1 MHRDGAN
8 CRMDKTKLSESDIG
22 DKFIRPALV
31 QVGWDS
37 MEQIFA
43 QYPLRAGRVVVRGNK
58 AYRDESTVLR
68 ADYALFY
75 KPNIPLAIVEA
86 KKSRLSM
93 SAGMQQAIAYAQLL
107 DVPFSFSSNGDG
119 FVFRDA
125 TLATGVL
132 EQNLTLEEF
141 PSPQE
146 LWRRYCAWKG
156 WSDEESRIAGFDYA
170 PHKTPRYYQLNA
182 VNRAVEAIAAGQNR
196 VLLVMATGTGK
207 TYTAFQIIWRLW
219 KSGAKKRILFLA
231 DRNILI
237 DQTMVNDFRP
247 FKGAMAKLSPN
258 GKGVERINAQGQT
271 EVEQIPLAVNKTT
284 KKVDTAFEIYLSLY
298 QAVTGTEEERNIYKQ
313 FSPDFFDLIVV
324 DECHR
329 GSAAED
335 SAWRDILTYFGS
347 ATQIGLT
354 ATPKETKDVS
364 NTDYFGEP
372 VYTYSLKQGI
382 EDGYLAPYKVI
393 RVDLDKD
400 TFGWRPTAGMT
411 DKHGHAIE
419 DRIYTG
425 ADMNRKLVLE
435 QRDVAVAAK
444 ITEYLKAT
452 DRYAKTIVFCED
464 IDHAARMRQALSN
477 ANADLCATQPKYV
490 VQITGDNT
498 EGKLEL
504 DNFIDPEKTYPVIA
518 TTSRL
523 MSTGVDAQ
531 TCKLIVLDQGI
542 KSMTLFKQII
552 GRGTRLREDLGKTWF
567 TILDF
572 KRATE
577 LFADKD
583 FDGEPVQIYEPGI
596 GEPVAPPEPA
606 VPGGMPGDAGPPGG
620 ASDPLDPLNTLG
632 PFAGGSGAADG
643 PKKYILGNNVTV
655 SVARERVQY
664 LNADGKLITESL
676 RDYTR
681 INLLKKYDSLD
692 EFLQAWQQADRKA
705 ALLQELEG
713 QGVLLEA
720 LADEVAHMGMV
731 DLDPFDLLLH
741 VAYDQPPLTRR
752 ERARRVQK
760 RNVFTHYGP
769 VARKVLEALLDKY
782 ADEGIATIESNEVFK
797 LQPFTD
803 LGSPVELVRSFGGRP
818 QYLAALQTLEREL
831 YAPSQGTPP

>member
-1 MHRDGAN
+1 MGSFGGNAMHKKN
-8 CRMDKTKLSESDIG
+8 LSESDIC
-22 DKFIRPALV
+22 DKFIRPA
-31 QVGWDS
+31 
-37 MEQIFA
+37 MEQAGWNGMDQIYRE
-43 QYPLRAGRVVVRGNK
+43 YPLRAGRVVVRGK
-58 AYRDESTVLR
+58 QAQRDQSTVLR
-68 ADYALFY
+68 ADYALFF
-75 KPNIPLAIVEA
+75 KANIPLAVVEA
-86 KKSRLSM
+86 KDNQHAVG
-93 SAGMQQAIAYAQLL
+93 AGMAQAIQYAELL
-107 DVPFSFSSNGDG
+107 GVPFSFASNGDG

-125 TLATGVL
+125 TLADGVL
-132 EQNLTLEEF
+132 ERNLTLDEF
-141 PSPQE
+141 PAPGE
-146 LWRRYCAWKG
+146 LWSRYCAWKG
-156 WSDEESRIAGFDYA
+156 WSDAVREVAAFDYA
-170 PHKTPRYYQLNA
+170 PSKTPRYYQMNA
-182 VNRAVEAIAAGQNR
+182 INRTVEAIAAGQNR

-247 FKGAMAKLSPN
+247 FKGAMAKLSPHA
-258 GKGVERINAQGQT
+258 KGVERVDAQGQVT
-271 EVEQIPLAVNKTT
+271 VDDVELAVNKTT
-284 KKVDTAFEIYLSLY
+284 KQVDKSYEIYLSLY

-313 FSPDFFDLIVV
+313 FSPDFFDLVIV

-329 GSAAED
+329 GSVAED

-354 ATPKETKDVS
+354 ATPKETEDVS
-364 NTDYFGEP
+364 NIDYFGEP
-372 VYTYSLKQGI
+372 LYTYSLKQGI

-393 RVDLDKD
+393 RIDLDKD
-400 TFGWRPTAGMT
+400 TFGWRPTEGMR
-411 DKHGHAIE
+411 DKHGNLIE
-419 DRIYTG
+419 DRIYIG
-425 ADMNRKLVLE
+425 ADMNRRLVLE
-435 QRDVAVAAK
+435 RRDEVVAAR
-444 ITEYLKAT
+444 ITEYLRAN

-477 ANADLCATQPKYV
+477 ANADICATQPKYV

-518 TTSRL
+518 TTSKL

-531 TCKLIVLDQGI
+531 TCKLIVLDQTI

-583 FDGEPVQIYEPGI
+583 FDGEPVQVYEPQPGD
-596 GEPVAPPEPA
+596 PVQPPEPPA
-606 VPGGMPGDAGPPGG
+606 APLHPADDPSALAPTDPLGPLVTGPGGDE
-620 ASDPLDPLNTLG
+620 
-632 PFAGGSGAADG
+632 
-643 PKKYILGNNVTV
+643 PKKYIVGGQVTV
-655 SVARERVQY
+655 AVARERVQY
-664 LNADGKLITESL
+664 LNAQGKLVTESL

-692 EFLQAWQQADRKA
+692 RFLQTWQQADRKA

-713 QGVLLEA
+713 QGVLLDA
-720 LADEVAHMGMV
+720 LADEVGK

-752 ERARRVQK
+752 ERAQRVKK
-760 RNVFTHYGP
+760 RNAFTQYGP
-769 VARKVLEALLDKY
+769 VARKVLDSLLDKY

-818 QYLAALQTLEREL
+818 QYLSALQALEQAL
-831 YAPSQGTPP
+831 YAPSQASPP